1 MQKRME
7 NILDGQ
13 SFGARNNDDIP
24 YMPDIKVEVLKKGN
38 LDNIY
43 FEAYIKNSTTLLDFE
58 EAYQKERKNN
68 KAVRKC
74 QSQRRIIFEKRK
86 AKENELKK
94 MQFMYSLRK
103 ERFEEKNNFEIKDIK
118 EEMEPDFEISN
129 DEEKTSKSFKE
140 ITDSEKLKIKI
151 WQDRLKANKDK
162 EDDDPY
168 RTL

>member
-1 MQKRME
+1 
-7 NILDGQ
+7 
-13 SFGARNNDDIP
+13 
-24 YMPDIKVEVLKKGN
+24 
-38 LDNIY
+38 
-43 FEAYIKNSTTLLDFE
+43 
-58 EAYQKERKNN
+58 
-68 KAVRKC
+68 
-74 QSQRRIIFEKRK
+74 
-86 AKENELKK
+86 
-94 MQFMYSLRK
+94 MYSLRK

>member
-24 YMPDIKVEVLKKGN
+24 YMPDIKVEVLKKEN

-68 KAVRKC
+68 KAVRNVNH
-74 QSQRRIIFEKRK
+74 RGELF
-86 AKENELKK
+86 LKK
-94 MQFMYSLRK
+94 G
-103 ERFEEKNNFEIKDIK
+103 
-118 EEMEPDFEISN
+118 
-129 DEEKTSKSFKE
+129 
-140 ITDSEKLKIKI
+140 KLKKT
-151 WQDRLKANKDK
+151 N
-162 EDDDPY
+162 
-168 RTL
+168 